1 MNELKVLD
9 FVKVI
14 RHRRITQMRR
24 KFVLD
29 LFEKT
34 S

>member
-9 FVKVI
+9 FGKVI
-14 RHRRITQMRR
+14 RNRRITQMRR
-24 KFVLD
+24 EFVLD

-34 S
+34 A

>member
-9 FVKVI
+9 FGKVI

-24 KFVLD
+24 EFVLD

>member
-9 FVKVI
+9 FGKVI
-14 RHRRITQMRR
+14 RHRWITQMRLE
-24 KFVLD
+24 FVLD

-34 S
+34 A